1 MEKIPTQ
8 LDIILKL
15 KANDEQTLR
24 SLYIGNYPKI
34 ERYILDN
41 SGTSDDAKDIYQ
53 ETFMAVWRSIQTG
66 KASFTGLDK
75 LQGYIYRVAQF
86 KWTDQLR
93 HNKKHGTGS
102 LPEIEA
108 GDAWIAEG
116 NSDQDDYIER
126 VKQHFANMEEPCK
139 DVLYRFYFMKQNM
152 NEIAAKYSW
161 TDATAKNNKYRCL
174 QRLRQMVLKHNDL

>member
-1 MEKIPTQ
+1 MQNTTPQ
-8 LDIILKL
+8 PDIILKL

-24 SLYIGNYPKI
+24 SLYIANYPKI

-53 ETFMAVWRSIQTG
+53 ETFIAVWRTIQTD

-75 LQGYIYRVAQF
+75 LQGYMYRVAQF

-93 HNKKHGTGS
+93 HNKKHRTDS
-102 LPEIEA
+102 LPEEFNNSESGEA
-108 GDAWIAEG
+108 
-116 NSDQDDYIER
+116 NSEQHDYIEQ
-126 VKQHFANMEEPCK
+126 VKKHFAKMEEPCK

-152 NEIAAKYSW
+152 NEIASNYSW

-174 QRLRQMVLKHNDL
+174 QRLRQMVLKTQ